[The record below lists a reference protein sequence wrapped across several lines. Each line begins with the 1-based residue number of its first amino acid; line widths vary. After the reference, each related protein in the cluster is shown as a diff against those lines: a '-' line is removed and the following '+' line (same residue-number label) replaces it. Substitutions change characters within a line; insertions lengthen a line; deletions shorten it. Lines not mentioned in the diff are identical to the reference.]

1 MVIYAP
7 TSFGLASLH
16 QLRGRIGRDGNEAI
30 CLLVYDGEDEDE
42 IDKLNVLVESN
53 DGFFIAEEDL
63 RRRGPGELSGLR
75 QSGIT
80 SFEFVNL
87 IDDFKMFEYAR
98 NDAKAILEHEID
110 YSYRRI
116 ISRAKREIE
125 QAKFTNV

>member
-1 MVIYAP
+1 VIYAP

-16 QLRGRIGRDGNEAI
+16 QLRGRIGRDGKEAT

-42 IDKLNVLVESN
+42 ISKLNVLVESN

-80 SFEFVNL
+80 NFEFVNL

-98 NDAKAILEHEID
+98 NDAKTILECPFEP
-110 YSYRRI
+110 SYRRI
-116 ISRAKREIE
+116 IARAKREIA

>member
-1 MVIYAP
+1 
-7 TSFGLASLH
+7 
-16 QLRGRIGRDGNEAI
+16 
-30 CLLVYDGEDEDE
+30 
-42 IDKLNVLVESN
+42 ESN

-80 SFEFVNL
+80 NFEFVNL

-98 NDAKAILEHEID
+98 NDAKTILEQPFEP
-110 YSYRRI
+110 SYRRI
-116 ISRAKREIE
+116 ITRAKKEIA